1 MVQNL
6 FRELS
11 PSKTI
16 LLCSVILFSIGL
28 KGQLCTGSPGD
39 PIATINF
46 GSGPD
51 PGQAISNVPAT
62 YQYTS
67 QDCPAEGFYSIRT
80 STRFC
85 FSNDWHVVAFDHS
98 PNDPNGYF
106 LMINALAGPSIV
118 YVDTITGLCA
128 NTSFQVDA
136 WLLNLMKPTGCNGN
150 GIEPS
155 FILTVT
161 DMSGAILGQKVTG
174 PLVENDPVSWSL
186 QNFLFTAP
194 ANGNV
199 IFQITSIST
208 SGCGNEFAI
217 DDISFR
223 PCGPTFSAALN
234 NGATQISFCGSSAQ
248 TLFMNTYYNG
258 NYSHPIFQWQT
269 SNTQGFSW
277 TDIAGENGQSYTV
290 TPSGAVGEFWYRCTV
305 TDASIAG
312 NINCRF
318 SSNPLKVYIG
328 SPPKAQAT
336 NYVFGCYGSTIYFQA
351 AGGSYYEWFGPNGY
365 HSNLQAPAIPNVNY
379 GHTGTYIVKVSTTP
393 DCYDYDTTTITIYAA
408 PTASL
413 TPSSVSIC
421 EGDSVQF
428 NAGGSIRYEWLPST
442 GLSNDTIPNPWAK
455 PLNDITYTVRVYNEY
470 TCFDTASVRVV
481 VWKKPK
487 AFAGPDQYFRKGK
500 PVKLNGNVSGS
511 NVSYSWLPPTYLDNP
526 NYLKAIARPPGTM
539 TYTLKVVSNNGC
551 GVSTDDV
558 KLEAIDKL
566 FIPTAFTPNS
576 DGLNDKWEIVT
587 FEDYPEAIAEIY
599 NRYGQLIYR
608 GYGKDYKPWDGKF
621 KNQPCLPGVYVYL
634 VNLKNGKPI
643 LKGTVNLIR

>member
-290 TPSGAVGEFWYRCTV
+290 TPSGAAGEFWYRCTV